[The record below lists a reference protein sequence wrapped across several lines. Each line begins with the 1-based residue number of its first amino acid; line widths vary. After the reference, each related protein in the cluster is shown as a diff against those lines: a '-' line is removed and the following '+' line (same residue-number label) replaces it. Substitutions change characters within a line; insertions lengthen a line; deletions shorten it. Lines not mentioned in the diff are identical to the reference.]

1 MMIDNCLHDNEGIT
15 LKVFEE
21 KNIDD
26 EQPLMANIDTYS
38 EDDKTD
44 PLQCLF
50 IKEVVNEPSMKFFN
64 VPRLGCFYA
73 IPMLIKSVLYVESL
87 DLGS

>member
-1 MMIDNCLHDNEGIT
+1 MLDNSLLDGEGIT
-15 LKVFEE
+15 LNIFKD
-21 KNIDD
+21 KNEDNED
-26 EQPLMANIDTYS
+26 EVQMTNVDNYS

-50 IKEVVNEPSMKFFN
+50 VKEVVNETSMKFFK

-73 IPMLIKSVLYVESL
+73 IPMIIKSVL
-87 DLGS
+87 